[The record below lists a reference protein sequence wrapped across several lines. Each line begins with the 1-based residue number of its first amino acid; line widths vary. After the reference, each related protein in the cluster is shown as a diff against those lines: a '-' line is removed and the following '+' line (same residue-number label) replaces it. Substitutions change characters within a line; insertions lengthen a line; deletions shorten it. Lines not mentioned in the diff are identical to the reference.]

1 MRLDVKLVARRDL
14 ERIYDFNLERGKP
27 WAEKVERRLDQ
38 RISDLLVTPNI
49 GRPVAASSGVKR
61 LSVADIQYVIDY
73 EVAGDSVRILR
84 VRHTREIR

>member
-1 MRLDVKLVARRDL
+1 M

-38 RISDLLVTPNI
+38 RISDLLATPNI

-73 EVAGDSVRILR
+73 ELAEDSVRILR
-84 VRHTREIR
+84 GRHAREVR